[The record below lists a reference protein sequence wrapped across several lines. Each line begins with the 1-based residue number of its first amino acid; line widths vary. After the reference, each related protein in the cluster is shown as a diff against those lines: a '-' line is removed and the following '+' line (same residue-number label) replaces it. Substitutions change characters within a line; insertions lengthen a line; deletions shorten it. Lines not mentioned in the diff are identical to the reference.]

1 MNEIGVVKSIS
12 HSVQFISAGIY
23 TALGAILCDTNVS
36 TLSIPLHAVAKY
48 FSLPLA
54 VIMSVLTKRER
65 EREDKSS
72 LCLSSALKSQW
83 NLKFIL

>member
-65 EREDKSS
+65 ERI
-72 LCLSSALKSQW
+72 SQVSVFP
-83 NLKFIL
+83 LL